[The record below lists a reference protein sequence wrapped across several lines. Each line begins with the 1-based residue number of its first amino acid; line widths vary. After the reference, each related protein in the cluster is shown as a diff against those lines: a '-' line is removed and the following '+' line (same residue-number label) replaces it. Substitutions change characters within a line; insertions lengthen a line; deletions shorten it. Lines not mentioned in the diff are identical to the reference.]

1 VKSLCLSLVG
11 FAVFFSLRGFAVNGG
26 DTPALLDP
34 KHPTYRIRWG
44 EPFVFDYR
52 EPLANLLVLKVFHI
66 TDNLTLA
73 FELVSSF
80 CGGIWLA
87 LLLRFK
93 GSALFWAAN
102 LLSAVTLVF
111 VGHKE
116 FYAPAVVSLTLYF
129 LALAA
134 ALRPRPAA
142 KPWHVVAA
150 WGLAFLTHK
159 MALFYAPGMLLLLLD
174 PATRRLRALPRRDM
188 EKALVALILIA
199 LLPQIPA

>member
-1 VKSLCLSLVG
+1 
-11 FAVFFSLRGFAVNGG
+11 VNGG